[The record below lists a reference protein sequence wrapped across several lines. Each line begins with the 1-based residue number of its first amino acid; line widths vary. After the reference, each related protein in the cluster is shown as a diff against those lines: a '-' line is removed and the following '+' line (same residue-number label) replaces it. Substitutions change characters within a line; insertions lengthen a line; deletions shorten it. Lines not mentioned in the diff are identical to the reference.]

1 MMLTEVVLIAAVLTG
16 LALLRFGLP
25 SSGTWL
31 IGRIIRRLTRQTA

>member
-25 SSGTWL
+25 ASATWL
-31 IGRIIRRLTRQTA
+31 IGRIIRRLTRQTV